1 MQVDDRNI
9 EFDSDGFMIEPALW
23 DDAVASAIASE
34 EGIDEMSEEHW
45 RIVKFIREYWLE
57 NGLAPPVRMMCQEV
71 GVGLRQIYKLFTA
84 GPARGACRVAGLPKP
99 DGCV

>member
-1 MQVDDRNI
+1 MLINNINI
-9 EFDSDGFMIEPALW
+9 EFDHDGFMAEPDRWNDEIAL
-23 DDAVASAIASE
+23 AIASE
-34 EGIDEMSEEHW
+34 EGIDEMTDEHW
-45 RIVKFIREYWLE
+45 KVVNFIRKYWKE
-57 NGLAPPVRMMCQEV
+57 NDVAPTVRMLCQET